1 MENTIATRIA
11 DFLKEYPPFSLLDRA
26 VLDQLANRALVQ
38 YMEAGQA
45 VFREGEQ
52 PPKQIYIVRQGA
64 INLFKGSNE
73 TGQWIDSCDEG
84 DVFGLRPLL
93 ADEPYALTAIA
104 AEESLLYAIPIAGL
118 EKSFLEHPKVSYYLL
133 TNFAA
138 GMSSRYSL
146 VKKGRFF
153 QERTPIP
160 GEPFELVE
168 IQSIDR
174 SKEPITC
181 PPDMPIREAA
191 GIMSQKNVGSIILVN
206 ADNHPL
212 GIATDKDFRRKVVTG
227 KHNIDEPISNIMS
240 SPVLTIRPDV
250 TIADVQIRMIKHR
263 VHHLC
268 VTEDGTTNS
277 RALGVIS
284 EHDLLVLQGNNP
296 ANLLREV
303 RISQKSGELR
313 AIREKAESLLRSYI
327 LQEVAINYITAVISE
342 INDAI
347 IVRAL
352 ELSQARLAEQQLAPP
367 EVPFCWLALGSEG
380 RSEQLLRTDQ
390 DNALVFADVPKKK
403 YAEVKAWYLKLAEYT
418 TQVLNEVGFEY
429 CPAKMMA
436 SNPKWCLSLSEWK
449 QQFSSWIQTPDP
461 KSVMLSTI
469 FFDYRPV
476 FGEKWLA
483 EELTAHIFSQVDRH
497 ALFLSLLAKNA
508 LQSPPP
514 LSFFRG
520 IMLERSGEHKDEFDI
535 KKRAMMPLTDAAR
548 TLVLANKVAKVNN
561 TFRRFDRL
569 AELEPKNA
577 ELFQQAAD
585 AYEILIRFRT
595 LEGLKNKDSG
605 RFFKPE
611 NLSKMERLML
621 RNCFEPISQLQTLL
635 TTRFQ
640 LNFIR

>member
-11 DFLKEYPPFSLLDRA
+11 DFLKEYPPFSLLDKA
-26 VLDQLANRALVQ
+26 ILDQLAGRAIVQ
-38 YMEAGQA
+38 YVEAGQV

-64 INLFKGSNE
+64 INLYKGKEESD
-73 TGQWIDSCDEG
+73 QWVDSCDEG

-93 ADEPYALTAIA
+93 VDEPYALTAIA

-118 EKSFLEHPKVSYYLL
+118 EKSFLEHPKVSYYLM
-133 TNFAA
+133 TNFAS
-138 GMSSRYSL
+138 GMSY
-146 VKKGRFF
+146 RFSSIKRGNYLHE
-153 QERTPIP
+153 QHAQS
-160 GEPFELVE
+160 GEPYQLVE
-168 IQSIDR
+168 IQSIDH
-174 SKEPITC
+174 SKDPISC
-181 PPDMPIREAA
+181 PPETSIREAA
-191 GIMSQKNVGSIILVN
+191 VIMSEKNVGSIILV
-206 ADNHPL
+206 DVQGHPV

-227 KHNIDEPISNIMS
+227 KYPIEDPISHIMS

-250 TIADVQIRMIKHR
+250 TIADVQVRMIKHR

-268 VTEDGTTNS
+268 VTEDGTNQS
-277 RALGVIS
+277 KVLGVIS

-296 ANLLREV
+296 ANLLREI
-303 RISQKSGELR
+303 RISKKAGDLR
-313 AIREKAESLLRSYI
+313 LIREKAESLLRSYI
-327 LQEVAINYITAVISE
+327 SQEVAINYITAIISE

-347 IVRAL
+347 IVRAV
-352 ELSQARLAEQQLAPP
+352 ELSLEKLNELQPVPP
-367 EVPFCWLALGSEG
+367 NVEFCWLALGSEG
-380 RSEQLLRTDQ
+380 RGEQLLRTDQ
-390 DNALVFADVPKKK
+390 DNALVFADVPKKR
-403 YAEVKAWYLKLAEYT
+403 YPDVKAYFLKLAEYT
-418 TQVLNEVGFEY
+418 TQILHEVGFEY
-429 CPAKMMA
+429 CPAQMMA
-436 SNPKWCLSLSEWK
+436 SNSKWCLSLSEWK
-449 QQFSSWIQTPDP
+449 QQFSGWIQTPDP

-483 EELTAHIFSQVDRH
+483 EELTAHIFGQVDRH

-508 LQSPPP
+508 LQSPSP

-520 IMLERSGEHKDEFDI
+520 FMLERSGEHKDEFDI

-548 TLVLANKVAKVNN
+548 TLVLASKMAKVNN
-561 TFRRFDRL
+561 TFRRFERL

-577 ELFQQAAD
+577 ELYQQAAD

-595 LEGLKNKDSG
+595 LEGLKNQNSG
-605 RFFKPE
+605 RFFNPE

-621 RNCFEPISQLQTLL
+621 RNCFEPIDKLQALL